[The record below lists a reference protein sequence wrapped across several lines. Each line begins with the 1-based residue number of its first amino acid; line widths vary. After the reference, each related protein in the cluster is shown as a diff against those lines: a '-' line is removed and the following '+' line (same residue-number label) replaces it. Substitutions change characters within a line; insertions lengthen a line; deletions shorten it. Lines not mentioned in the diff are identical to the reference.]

1 MNPSAPG
8 VTSAFPDTRGV
19 VSVYETSWSNNTM
32 NAPRTDSDSLPD
44 AVVAALR
51 CPVCG
56 TPFELLG
63 RVLRCTAGHSF
74 DLAKQGYVNLL
85 TAKIPSGTADTADMV
100 AARVAFLDA
109 GHYAPLA
116 DEIVRHTAGGL
127 VVDAGAGTGYYLAKV
142 LDATPDSTG
151 LALDV
156 SAMALRRA
164 ARAHPRLGAA
174 VWNLWEPWPVA
185 DGVAGVVLNVFAPR
199 NPAEFRRVLAP
210 GGVLVVASPDGAHL
224 AELRAAAG
232 LLDVGE
238 GKQDRLDAS
247 LADLFELA
255 GRVPVTYAL
264 TLSPDEIR
272 QAVGMGPNAFHLHR
286 DGLAE
291 RLAAVREPLDVTASF
306 VVSVY
311 RPRRLNG

>member
-1 MNPSAPG
+1 
-8 VTSAFPDTRGV
+8 
-19 VSVYETSWSNNTM
+19 M
-32 NAPRTDSDSLPD
+32 NAPRPDSGSLPD

-51 CPVCG
+51 CPVCSASFG
-56 TPFELLG
+56 LVG
-63 RVLRCTAGHSF
+63 RVLRCVAGHAF

-100 AARVAFLDA
+100 AARIAFLGA

-116 DEIVRHTAGGL
+116 EEIARVAAVPGL
-127 VVDAGAGTGYYLAKV
+127 IVDAGAGIGYYLAKT
-142 LDATPDSTG
+142 LDAAPESTG

-164 ARAHPRLGAA
+164 ARAHARLGAA

-185 DGVAGVVLNVFAPR
+185 DGVADVVLNVFAPR

-210 GGVLVVASPDGAHL
+210 GGLLVVALPDGAHL
-224 AELRAAAG
+224 AELRAAVG

-247 LADLFELA
+247 LADQFELA
-255 GRVPVTYAL
+255 ERVPVRAAL
-264 TLSPDEIR
+264 TLSPDEVR

-291 RLAAVREPLDVTASF
+291 RLAAVAEPLDVTASF

>member
-1 MNPSAPG
+1 M
-8 VTSAFPDTRGV
+8 D
-19 VSVYETSWSNNTM
+19 
-32 NAPRTDSDSLPD
+32 APRTDSGALPD

-56 TPFELLG
+56 TPFGLLG
-63 RVLRCTAGHSF
+63 RVLRCSAGHSF
-74 DLAKQGYVNLL
+74 DLARQGYVNLL
-85 TAKIPSGTADTADMV
+85 TAKIPSGTADTAEMV

-116 DEIVRHTAGGL
+116 EEIARVAAAPGL
-127 VVDAGAGTGYYLAKV
+127 IVDAGAGTGYYLAKV
-142 LDATPDSTG
+142 LDAAPGSTG

-164 ARAHPRLGAA
+164 ARAHPRIGAA

-185 DGVAGVVLNVFAPR
+185 DGVADVVLNVFAPR

-210 GGVLVVASPDGAHL
+210 GGLLVVASPDEAHL
-224 AELRAAAG
+224 AELRAAVG

-238 GKQDRLDAS
+238 GKQDRLDAT
-247 LADLFELA
+247 LAERFELA
-255 GRVPVTYAL
+255 GRTTVSRAL
-264 TLSPDEIR
+264 TLSPDEVR

-291 RLAAVREPLDVTASF
+291 RIAAVREPLGVTASF